1 VADDPIR
8 EADELADQERA
19 GIDRPGGAG
28 LLRRATLDLSPLRE
42 SPPFR
47 RLFIGQWIS
56 FFAGEVTWIAAPIQ
70 LYGLTHST
78 LQVGLLYLTT
88 LVPLLVAPIVGG
100 AVADAVD
107 RRTMLLIAESGFA
120 VVSVGLAV
128 NAALPHPHV
137 WALYALDFV
146 GTAVFSFGTPAMRSL
161 LPLIVR
167 EEKIVAA
174 SALESLYGNFNA
186 VAGPAAGGLIIA
198 AVGYTGTYLFDVVSF
213 SASLLSI
220 WLLPKLPPAHDA
232 AAASLSSILDGFR
245 YVGRAP
251 VILGIFLVDTNA
263 MIFGMPMAL
272 FPAIGE
278 HFGGG
283 SKTVGFLYAA
293 PYAGALAVSLV
304 SGWAGNV
311 RRQGLGVII
320 AAALWGVSLVA
331 FGYADALWLALLM
344 LAFAGAADFLSALWR
359 SAIVL
364 TATPDAMRGRVTG
377 IEFTQVASAPTLG
390 NLEAGVV
397 ASVTSLRFSIVSG
410 GVACVAGCI
419 AIAFAIPQLL
429 RYDAK
434 ATRAGA

>member
-1 VADDPIR
+1 VAEEPITP
-8 EADELADQERA
+8 ADELADQDRA

-28 LLRRATLDLSPLRE
+28 LRRATLDLSPLRE

-47 RLFIGQWIS
+47 RLFIGQSIS
-56 FFAGEVTWIAAPIQ
+56 FFASEITWIAVPIQ

-107 RRTMLLIAESGFA
+107 RRTMLLIAEAGFA
-120 VVSVGLAV
+120 LVSAALAV
-128 NAALPHPHV
+128 NAALPHPQV

-161 LPLIVR
+161 LPRIVR
-167 EEKIVAA
+167 KEKIIAA
-174 SALESLYGNFNA
+174 SALESLYSNFNA
-186 VAGPAAGGLIIA
+186 VAGPALGGLMIA
-198 AVGYTGTYLFDVVSF
+198 GIGFTGAYLFDVVSF
-213 SASLLSI
+213 AASLASV

-232 AAASLSSILDGFR
+232 EAASLRSIREGFR
-245 YVGRAP
+245 YVVGQR

-272 FPAIGE
+272 FPAIGA

-283 SKTVGFLYAA
+283 AKTVGFLFAA
-293 PYAGALAVSLV
+293 PYAGALVASIF
-304 SGWAGNV
+304 SGWAGSV
-311 RRQGLGVII
+311 RRQGLGVVI
-320 AAALWGVSLVA
+320 AASFWGIALVG

-344 LAFAGAADFLSALWR
+344 LAVAGAADFISALWR

-364 TATPDAMRGRVTG
+364 IATPDAMRGRVTG

-397 ASVTSLRFSIVSG
+397 ASLTSLRFSIVSG
-410 GVACVAGCI
+410 GVACVVGCV
-419 AIAFAIPQLL
+419 ALALAIPQLL

-434 ATRAGA
+434 AASADA